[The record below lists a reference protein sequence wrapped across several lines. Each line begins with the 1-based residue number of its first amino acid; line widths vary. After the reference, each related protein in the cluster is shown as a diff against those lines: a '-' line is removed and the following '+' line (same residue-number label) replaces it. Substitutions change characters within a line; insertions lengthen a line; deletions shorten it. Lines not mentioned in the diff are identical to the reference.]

1 MNVGTHKVGPKASHT
16 VLIFLFTVHYCDFQ
30 LDDLFLCIFSL
41 SVGSF
46 LCIFLLKLLDSSSQF
61 SSSYFL
67 PLC

>member
-46 LCIFLLKLLDSSSQF
+46 LCIF
-61 SSSYFL
+61 Y
-67 PLC
+67 